1 VGSTLSRA
9 EARAAAEQG
18 PLRGV
23 ARRYWPELALLLGIL
38 LWWPAGFWGL
48 ESWLQLPLRAH
59 DGDVVL
65 LGATAA
71 AASVS
76 LLVRA
81 PWPRFAVVVVFSG
94 LGWLLSAPGSD
105 RYPDERPVLA
115 VLLGVGA
122 VLGITLGARGHK
134 GPIGAASVLAL
145 VAGLSPATWPHGA
158 PLAVALALP
167 FAVASWQRV
176 APTLLG
182 VARLLVVWLVG
193 ALVAHALSH
202 GWEHL
207 PPAAQA
213 GQVRHQLAV
222 VSGASWDFLRTQWWT
237 SSQTTITHVAGWFW
251 VAAVLAL
258 LIAAARAVTSGVRR
272 RSRVDSSSSPGS

>member
-1 VGSTLSRA
+1 MGTTLSRA
-9 EARAAAEQG
+9 EARAATEQG
-18 PLRGV
+18 RLRGV

-48 ESWLQLPLRAH
+48 QSWLQLPLQARTGA
-59 DGDVVL
+59 VVL

-105 RYPDERPVLA
+105 RYPSERPVLA
-115 VLLGVGA
+115 VLLGLGA
-122 VLGITLGARGHK
+122 FLGIALGARGHK
-134 GPIGAASVLAL
+134 GPIGAATVLAL

-182 VARLLVVWLVG
+182 VARLLVVWLVS
-193 ALVAHALSH
+193 ALVAQSLGH
-202 GWEHL
+202 GWDHL

-213 GQVRHQLAV
+213 GSMGHQLSV
-222 VSGASWDFLRTQWWT
+222 VTSASWDFLRTQWWA
-237 SSQTTITHVAGWFW
+237 SSQTTLSQVAGWFW

-258 LIAAARAVTSGVRR
+258 LIAATRAVTSGVRR
-272 RSRVDSSSSPGS
+272 RSRDDSPSRPGS